1 MTYHVLARKWRPQTF
16 ADLVGQTHVKK
27 ALTFALSQNQV
38 HHAYLFTGTRGVGK
52 TSIARIFAKSLNCE
66 VNGVSANPCGECES
80 CREIK
85 AGKFV
90 DLIEVDAASR
100 TGVEETRELIDSVA
114 YLPTK
119 GRFKVY
125 LIDEVHMFSKSSF
138 NALLKTLEE
147 PPEHV
152 KFILA
157 TTDPEKLPITILSRC
172 LQFNL
177 KSLTTSQICQHLAN
191 ICQSESIHY
200 EEEALS
206 LLAKAG
212 DGSMRDTLS
221 MTDQAIAYG
230 QGELNIAAVTEIL
243 GTIQPADIEA
253 ILFAIATNNP
263 NQLST
268 ALHRLD
274 DYEVDA
280 RAFLIEIMKRLQR
293 MAWAKEGIVEQLSPA
308 LLSTVNDIPKPL
320 LHLWYDIAEKA
331 LPNLSLSGDPR
342 EAVEMA
348 LLRML
353 AFIPDDWVVRHR
365 TLLSTNETVADIE
378 RESHVHHGADENTAE
393 TKLVS
398 PSTTASAQETVAD
411 TSRAAAVSTQN
422 TTQKTTE
429 IGTKVHAEPVPESQD
444 LLEAEARFNGEAI
457 DNASQ
462 ETHQEVNQETQFE
475 TAAEVVASD
484 ERVTG
489 NVQATDEQPENVSEQ
504 ADKHASQADEDA
516 LLEQVPVDQSTV
528 ESQWHL
534 SEEADDEPAPSMEEL
549 QTLMQ
554 PARNIK
560 SPEPKVTPVQEEPE
574 STETE
579 PKEIQSEEIQSEELE
594 PEEAIV
600 KTAKVVDEHLQ
611 PQSTEDIPPWET
623 SAEDSKNNNWQK
635 KVEAFDWFEEL
646 DKLSL
651 SEFTQHFVSLG
662 LLDLMVKDEHVNALF
677 SLAPKH
683 EIMMTEETLSELK
696 QALAD
701 YFGVAVNLETQLIDL
716 HSQTPSDLIAQQEA
730 QTQSDLFA
738 QFEGLPAVQEITQAL
753 DAKIIERTIKQ
764 TSGEE

>member
-16 ADLVGQTHVKK
+16 SDLVGQTHVKK

-80 CREIK
+80 CQEIK

-100 TGVEETRELIDSVA
+100 TGVEETRELIESVS

-157 TTDPEKLPITILSRC
+157 TTDPEKLPVTILSRC

-177 KSLTTSQICQHLAN
+177 KSLTTVQICQHLAN
-191 ICQSESIHY
+191 ICQAESIHY
-200 EEEALS
+200 EKEALS

-230 QGELNIAAVTEIL
+230 QGELTIAAVTEIL
-243 GTIQPADIEA
+243 GTIQPADIEV

-263 NQLST
+263 NQLSV
-268 ALHRLD
+268 ALYRLD
-274 DYEVDA
+274 NYEVDA

-308 LLSTVNDIPKPL
+308 LLSTVSDIPKPL

-365 TLLSTNETVADIE
+365 TLLTSGEVSDDTINEVEDTVQTPQSQKKTIE
-378 RESHVHHGADENTAE
+378 QPTE
-393 TKLVS
+393 KI
-398 PSTTASAQETVAD
+398 TTS
-411 TSRAAAVSTQN
+411 
-422 TTQKTTE
+422 QKTTE
-429 IGTKVHAEPVPESQD
+429 IGHKVQAEPIPESQD
-444 LLEAEARFNGEAI
+444 LLEAEARFNGESVGSEKI
-457 DNASQ
+457 SEEKTSE
-462 ETHQEVNQETQFE
+462 ETEEKLPEQKLGNQQSKQIEE
-475 TAAEVVASD
+475 ISTA
-484 ERVTG
+484 
-489 NVQATDEQPENVSEQ
+489 
-504 ADKHASQADEDA
+504 
-516 LLEQVPVDQSTV
+516 

-534 SEEADDEPAPSMEEL
+534 SEEVNNEPAPSMQEL
-549 QTLMQ
+549 QSIMQ
-554 PARNIK
+554 TARNIK
-560 SPEPKVTPVQEEPE
+560 PPEAKPPRPQAAE
-574 STETE
+574 
-579 PKEIQSEEIQSEELE
+579 QSSSN
-594 PEEAIV
+594 
-600 KTAKVVDEHLQ
+600 K
-611 PQSTEDIPPWET
+611 SIPPWELKDEVNDNIT
-623 SAEDSKNNNWQK
+623 QSTDVVEGEVEDGVNSPESLSTKQNDGTESHSWRK
-635 KVEAFDWFEEL
+635 KVSEFDWFEDVE
-646 DKLSL
+646 KLSL
-651 SEFTQHFVSLG
+651 SDYTKHFVSLG
-662 LLDLMVKDEHVNALF
+662 LLDLTPQQDSISALF
-677 SLAPKH
+677 SLSPKH
-683 EIMMTEETLSELK
+683 EVMMTEETLCELK
-696 QALAD
+696 QVLTD
-701 YFGVAVNLETQLIDL
+701 YFGIVVNLETQLIDL
-716 HSQTPSDLIAQQEA
+716 HTQTPSDLIAQREA
-730 QTQSDLFA
+730 QSQADLLK
-738 QFEGLPAVQEITQAL
+738 QFESLSAVKAVTQAL
-753 DAKIIERTIKQ
+753 DAKIIEKTIKR
-764 TSGEE
+764 T